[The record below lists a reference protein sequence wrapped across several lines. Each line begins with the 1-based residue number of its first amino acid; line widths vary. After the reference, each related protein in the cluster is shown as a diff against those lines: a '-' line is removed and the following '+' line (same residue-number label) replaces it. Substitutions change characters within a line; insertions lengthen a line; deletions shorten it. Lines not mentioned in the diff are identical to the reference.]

1 MSEKAVL
8 VIDDDKRT
16 RETLRLLLELEGYVV
31 DFYESGPCAFERLQN
46 MRFEFILID
55 YRLPQSDGTEV
66 TRSVRGLYPDAFI
79 IGMGMENK
87 KSEFMGAGAN
97 AFINKARLVQYLMLI
112 ARRKLRQ

>member
-1 MSEKAVL
+1 MKAAL

-31 DFYESGPCAFERLQN
+31 TFCESGPCAFERLQN
-46 MRFEFILID
+46 MRFDFILID

-79 IGMGMENK
+79 IGMGIENK
-87 KSEFMGAGAN
+87 KAEFMDAGAN
-97 AFINKARLVQYLMLI
+97 AFINKARLAQYLLLI
-112 ARRKLRQ
+112 VRWKLR